1 MEFLIPIW
9 TDIIGIITSFFLNG
23 PQPLLSPS
31 PPKKKPTKKDTC
43 TLCTMTCHPL
53 SNSSV
58 MEKRLSVFKP
68 TITIYKNVISSHS
81 EKKNIFRLKVW
92 KPQTHSGL
100 FLFCFLFFFPFFSY
114 ERNSNIL
121 KRALNWIFVNF
132 EAYDLFFQ
140 ILHCEKINI
149 INFG

>member
-1 MEFLIPIW
+1 MSYQSNMIACFKGIKELKTAKKKLFVEFLIPIW

-81 EKKNIFRLKVW
+81 EKKNIFCLKVW

-100 FLFCFLFFFPFFSY
+100 FLFCFLFFSPFFPMKEIAIY
-114 ERNSNIL
+114 WKE
-121 KRALNWIFVNF
+121 
-132 EAYDLFFQ
+132 
-140 ILHCEKINI
+140 H
-149 INFG
+149 